1 MQCTEVGTTYFA
13 RLAARD
19 ARLMATAASHQDFAP
34 LVDGTAA
41 SACPLEVALAS
52 ELHSLTNPKQWLM
65 ALHLTC
71 TYLAAK
77 NIDKA
82 RAFRICCAA
91 CQNQQH
97 WTLTLLWTQS
107 HAQEVPLLCFAT
119 QIR

>member
-19 ARLMATAASHQDFAP
+19 ARLMATAAGHPEFAP
-34 LVDGTAA
+34 LVEGTPPSGHPLGRPLAA
-41 SACPLEVALAS
+41 
-52 ELHSLTNPKQWLM
+52 ELHALTNPKQWLM

-82 RAFRICCAA
+82 RALPQRLGFIGGCVKGFCACCCA
-91 CQNQQH
+91 
-97 WTLTLLWTQS
+97 
-107 HAQEVPLLCFAT
+107 PLPT
-119 QIR
+119 